1 MSDLNS
7 RELFNDFR
15 ARGKGGGEELCQV
28 PLEADRRHFLKMS
41 DNMRLMQSEI
51 GDHRQLKLLWHVRR
65 MAIGPEWP
73 TVAGFKENDG
83 ADDVGVSEIEDINPL
98 LHRHKCFLRGA

>member
-1 MSDLNS
+1 MSDLNP
-7 RELFNDFR
+7 RKLVDDLR
-15 ARGKGGGEELCQV
+15 ARLKGYGDEPCQV
-28 PLEADRRHFLKMS
+28 PLEADRRHLLKMS
-41 DNMRLMQSEI
+41 DSMRLMQSEI

-83 ADDVGVSEIEDINPL
+83 ADDVGVSEIEDTNPL
-98 LHRHKCFLRGA
+98 LHRHKYFERGA